1 MLTCISRVT
10 GLRIAVRYVGL
21 FAAASAVV
29 LSAQST
35 VAAQDRFGDSG
46 KGVVSKRDDGSSRDK
61 GAASSDAGRGD
72 AGRGDAGRGDPGGGT
87 DSRGD
92 DGAGRGTG
100 RDDHGGADR
109 DGRDRGGR

>member
-1 MLTCISRVT
+1 MLTCISRVA
-10 GLRIAVRYVGL
+10 GLRIALRYVGP

-46 KGVVSKRDDGSSRDK
+46 KSVVSKRDNGSSRDK
-61 GAASSDAGRGD
+61 GAASSDTGRGD
-72 AGRGDAGRGDPGGGT
+72 TGRGDPGRGT

-100 RDDHGGADR
+100 RDDHGAADR